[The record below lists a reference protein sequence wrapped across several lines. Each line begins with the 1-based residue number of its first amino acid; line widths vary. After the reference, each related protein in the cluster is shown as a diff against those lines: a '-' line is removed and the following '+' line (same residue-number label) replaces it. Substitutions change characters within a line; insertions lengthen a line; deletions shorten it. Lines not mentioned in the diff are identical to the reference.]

1 LTVAFAQFDVV
12 DGRGGSVLDGTS
24 VLRAIEAAH
33 AGVGL
38 RPNDEIQR
46 DEAELCGSSTPDQ
59 PRVGPGGR

>member
-1 LTVAFAQFDVV
+1 
-12 DGRGGSVLDGTS
+12 

-46 DEAELCGSSTPDQ
+46 DEGELCGSSTPDQ
-59 PRVGPGGR
+59 PRVGPGGP